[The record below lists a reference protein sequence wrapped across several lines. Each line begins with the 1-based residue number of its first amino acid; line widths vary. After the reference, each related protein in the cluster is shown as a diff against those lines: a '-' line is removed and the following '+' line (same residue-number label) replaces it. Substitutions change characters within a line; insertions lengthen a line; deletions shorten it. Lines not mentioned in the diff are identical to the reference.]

1 MAAGKELSD
10 IMTILN
16 ICENREIEQCQFHD
30 AAVTGQSDDRKR

>member
-16 ICENREIEQCQFHD
+16 ICENRGIEQCQFHD
-30 AAVTGQSDDRKR
+30 AAVAGQSDDRKR